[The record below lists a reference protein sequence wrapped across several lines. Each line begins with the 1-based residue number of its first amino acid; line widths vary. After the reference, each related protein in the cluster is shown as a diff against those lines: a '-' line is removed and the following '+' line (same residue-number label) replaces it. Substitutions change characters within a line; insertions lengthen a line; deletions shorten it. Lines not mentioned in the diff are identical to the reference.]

1 MCDGNCAKCK
11 VQCGGLCNKIF
22 EKITADSTTHPQL
35 EKEQK
40 EMSEEVVKVSGCGAP
55 KEAEEVRQNAA
66 ILHLQGKID
75 ALGVS
80 TPLSIGIKAIAEISL
95 AVAVS
100 GVILSI
106 IAIFLCLLSAK

>member
-22 EKITADSTTHPQL
+22 EKITADSATHPQQ

-55 KEAEEVRQNAA
+55 KEAEEIRQNAA
-66 ILHLQGKID
+66 IVHLQAQMDNLGKSTPFAVGLKTIASFAL
-75 ALGVS
+75 ALGVLGVV
-80 TPLSIGIKAIAEISL
+80 LSC
-95 AVAVS
+95 V
-100 GVILSI
+100 
-106 IAIFLCLLSAK
+106 AIFLLALLR